1 MRFVAYAIAISAHI
15 VKEGTH
21 KKHLMMP
28 RLRKTLF
35 AQEETNMPPV
45 IDRNKCIGCGVCADV
60 CPLQVFRHEPK
71 KDKIPEVRRPYE
83 CWHCNAC
90 VLDCRAKAIELRLP
104 LTHMLLYVDSDSL
117 KPKE

>member
-1 MRFVAYAIAISAHI
+1 
-15 VKEGTH
+15 
-21 KKHLMMP
+21 MP
-28 RLRKTLF
+28 QLRKTPFCSGGNEYAPSHRQDQMYWL
-35 AQEETNMPPV
+35 
-45 IDRNKCIGCGVCADV
+45 RHV
-60 CPLQVFRHEPK
+60 CPLQVFRHDPK

>member
-1 MRFVAYAIAISAHI
+1 M
-15 VKEGTH
+15 
-21 KKHLMMP
+21 
-28 RLRKTLF
+28 
-35 AQEETNMPPV
+35 
-45 IDRNKCIGCGVCADV
+45 CADV
-60 CPLQVFRHEPK
+60 CPLQVFRHDPK

-117 KPKE
+117 KPKEYPRSISILLSLGGNHHDPH